1 MKQKTLLII
10 WAFFAMIF
18 FSVSVI
24 GSTVIGYEAAI
35 SFPFIQIGWL
45 LRKLSLSG
53 TTGNIFALIIY
64 IALSIL
70 PITYFFA
77 RKLKNKDKV
86 EDFLLAAKYF
96 AESKFQKEAND
107 MFI

>member
-18 FSVSVI
+18 FLVAVI
-24 GSTVIGYEAAI
+24 GSTVNGYEALI

-64 IALSIL
+64 IVLSIL
-70 PITYFFA
+70 PSAYFCV
-77 RKLKNKDKV
+77 RKLKSKDKV

-96 AESKFQKEAND
+96 AESKFQKDEND